1 MQTINQSP
9 HSTSSS
15 PMDNVFILSEY
26 DYAEHVA
33 AQNNMEVE
41 VSHTSPPLDT
51 PSYNFSLSPFQPPHV
66 SNKEALNPV
75 SNSNINRSMEPSS
88 PTVIP
93 YSTNILADPSLWD
106 SNFMATFLFGTNK
119 FLHRDMCNMACSL
132 QHIVCFLKQR
142 SLTGHN
148 GNNIAQ
154 LKLFRIC
161 LCHDSAKQLSYF
173 PFCFVLFYLVRSL
186 LRWSVGKYN
195 SHIVTKCE
203 IGHITVTS
211 HTKCHGHSHNMWWGR
226 HIMGIRTIGGYC
238 TATVVKCIS
247 SVQNQIGTLLSSSC
261 QLRLG
266 VDLSHLG

>member
-1 MQTINQSP
+1 MNQNTEQMTAQPDDTIFNIQHGCLTMQAINQSP

-15 PMDNVFILSEY
+15 SMDNVFTLSEY

-66 SNKEALNPV
+66 SNKKALNPA
-75 SNSNINRSMEPSS
+75 SNSDINRSMEPSS

-132 QHIVCFLKQR
+132 QHIVCFLKQK

-154 LKLFRIC
+154 LKLFRE
-161 LCHDSAKQLSYF
+161 SAYVMTQQ
-173 PFCFVLFYLVRSL
+173 
-186 LRWSVGKYN
+186 N
-195 SHIVTKCE
+195 S
-203 IGHITVTS
+203 
-211 HTKCHGHSHNMWWGR
+211 
-226 HIMGIRTIGGYC
+226 
-238 TATVVKCIS
+238 
-247 SVQNQIGTLLSSSC
+247 
-261 QLRLG
+261 
-266 VDLSHLG
+266 